1 MSKQPQRV
9 SKLSKED
16 FNTWVEY
23 LATGKIED
31 EEHAKQLS
39 RLGKREANLEDLS
52 SLINVMTKRNDNYVS
67 AIIERNE
74 ILERVVR
81 KMGATDDQFREARAE
96 YDDELKNIQEQVK
109 KSKEELEKKQQEKS
123 DENSKD
129 NKVVDLEEVKDDK
142 EDE

>member
-23 LATGKIED
+23 LATGNIED

-129 NKVVDLEEVKDDK
+129 NKVVDLEEAKDAK

>member
-129 NKVVDLEEVKDDK
+129 NKVVDLEEAKDAK